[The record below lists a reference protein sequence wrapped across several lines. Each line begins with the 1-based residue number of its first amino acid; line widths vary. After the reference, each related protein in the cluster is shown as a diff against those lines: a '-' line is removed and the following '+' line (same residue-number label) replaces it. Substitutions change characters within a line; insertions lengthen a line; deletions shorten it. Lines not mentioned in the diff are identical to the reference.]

1 MKEPRWISAAVVR
14 AIHLELL
21 AEHGGRPGARDETLV
36 EAALA
41 RARSAFQNKK
51 KSSLHDLAAAYFTG
65 FAKGR
70 PFVDGNL
77 STALATAAVFL
88 ELNGFVLEV
97 DEPSAVAMAWSL
109 VAGDLAKDELA
120 GWLRDNSHKAP
131 HQS

>member
-1 MKEPRWISAAVVR
+1 MKEPRWVSAAVVR

-77 STALATAAVFL
+77 STALAAAAVFL
-88 ELNGFVLEV
+88 ELNGFVLDV
-97 DEPSAVAMAWSL
+97 AEPSAVAMAWSL

-120 GWLRDNSHKAP
+120 GWLRDNSHRAP
-131 HQS
+131 PQS